1 MNPFE
6 SQLLFLRI
14 VILLLVYAFL
24 LSVLWF
30 LWRDLR
36 VAAPRAARPRSS
48 ARQLVVVAG
57 DEAGLR
63 PGDTFP
69 LQPVTEL
76 GRDLANTVVV
86 PDAFASA
93 QHARLTLRDG
103 QWWLEDLDSRN
114 GTFINNHRIV
124 RPTPVRA
131 GDVIRVGR
139 VGLRLEG

>member
-36 VAAPRAARPRSS
+36 EAAPRAARPRGG

-63 PGDTFP
+63 PGDTFS

-76 GRDLANTVVV
+76 GRDLTNTVVV